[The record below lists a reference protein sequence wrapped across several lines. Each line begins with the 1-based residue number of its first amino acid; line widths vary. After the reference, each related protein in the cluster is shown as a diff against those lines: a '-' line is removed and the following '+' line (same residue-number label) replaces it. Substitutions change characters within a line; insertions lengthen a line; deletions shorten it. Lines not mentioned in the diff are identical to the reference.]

1 MVISPEARCWTI
13 VASTADDL
21 GLVVEYA
28 QMSFVA
34 FSVEVVVVA
43 GRVKLKEVVLELEKE
58 RGF

>member
-28 QMSFVA
+28 QMSF
-34 FSVEVVVVA
+34 SVEVVVVA